1 MHARKPNNIENGTAT
16 ARGSYPPLPHRPT
29 PVVGLPAMD
38 SEPALTPN
46 RRSSTPV
53 DKLDGLLLSAFGHES
68 FRPLQE
74 EVCRAVTAGSD
85 VLLVMPTGAGK
96 SLCYQLPGLARGGTT
111 LVLSPLIALMEDQVA
126 ALSARGLAAERI
138 HSGRDRLESRLVCR
152 RYLDGELDYLFV
164 APERLAVPGFP
175 EMLARRPP
183 VLIAV
188 DEAHCISHWGHDF
201 RPEYRMLSE
210 RLPILR
216 PAPVIALTATATPMV
231 QRDIV
236 EQLEVPDARLFI
248 HGFRRT
254 NIAVEV
260 VEAAPSLRRDLVQRV
275 LADEKRRPAIVYTP
289 TRKEAEALGAEL
301 NEIFPAAAY
310 HAGMSADTR
319 DSVQRSFQTDEIEV
333 IVATIAFGMGIDKPD
348 VRTVVHTGLPA
359 TLESYYQEIG
369 RAGRDGAPSRAVL
382 LYSWADRHTHQFFF
396 DRDYPEAAVLESVY
410 AVLGPQP
417 QSSADVRA
425 RSGLDRNLFST
436 ALEKLWI
443 HRGAVVDPEENA
455 SRGSDDWRKPYRTQ
469 RNHRQDQIERVMV
482 FAGGRGCRM
491 LDLVRHFGDQ
501 RDSGQP
507 CGSCDQCA
515 PAGCVAAAFRTPT
528 ADEKD
533 VLAAV
538 LDLLFDRDG
547 LTSGQLFRQGGEPAG
562 FARPIFET
570 FLDGLAREGLIEVR
584 ADSFVK
590 DGRTIRF
597 QRVWLTRRGQLAGTG
612 DVDGVRVVEMA
623 VKPRQKKRTAG
634 RGRAAVKKSVRSVPE
649 AELEDEEIALFARL
663 RAWRLEEA
671 RRRRVPAFRI
681 LTDRTLTA
689 ICRARPSDDEELLEV
704 AGIGP
709 TLLRKYGRKVL
720 AVVNADPTPDDD
732 T

>member
-1 MHARKPNNIENGTAT
+1 MDSDRSLT
-16 ARGSYPPLPHRPT
+16 PHRRNPT
-29 PVVGLPAMD
+29 PID
-38 SEPALTPN
+38 
-46 RRSSTPV
+46 R
-53 DKLDGLLLSAFGHES
+53 LDGLLLSGFGHEA

-74 EVCRAVTAGSD
+74 EVCRAVTAGED

-126 ALSARGLAAERI
+126 ALAARGLAAERI
-138 HSGRDRLESRLVCR
+138 HSGRDREDSRAVCR
-152 RYLDGELDYLFV
+152 KYLDGELDFLFV

-175 EMLARRPP
+175 EMLAKRPP

-210 RLPILR
+210 RLPMLR

-231 QRDIV
+231 QLDIV
-236 EQLEVPDARLFI
+236 EQLEIPDARRFI

-254 NIAVEV
+254 NIAVEL
-260 VEAAPSLRRDLVQRV
+260 VETAPSLRRDVVRRV
-275 LADEKRRPAIVYTP
+275 LADSSRRPAIVYTP

-301 NEIFPAAAY
+301 NENFPAAAY
-310 HAGMSADTR
+310 HAGMTAAIR
-319 DSVQRSFQTDEIEV
+319 DRVQRAFQADELEV

-348 VRTVVHTGLPA
+348 VRTVVHTGLPG

-396 DRDYPEAAVLESVY
+396 DRDYPEAGVLDTVY
-410 AVLGPQP
+410 QALGPKRR
-417 QSSADVRA
+417 SAADVQKRA
-425 RSGLDRNLFST
+425 GLVREVFTT

-443 HRGAVVDPEENA
+443 HRGAIVDPEENA
-455 SRGSDDWRKPYRTQ
+455 TRGRADWRQPYEAQ
-469 RNHRQDQIERVMV
+469 RRHRQDQIERMMA

-491 LDLVRHFGDQ
+491 LDLVQHFGDQ
-501 RDSGQP
+501 HDSGRP

-515 PAGCVAAAFRTPT
+515 SADCVAVAFREPNAAETD
-528 ADEKD
+528 A
-533 VLAAV
+533 LAGV
-538 LDLLFDRDG
+538 LDLLRDRDG
-547 LTSGQLFRQGGEPAG
+547 LSSGQLYRQAGEPAG
-562 FARPIFET
+562 LARPVFEN
-570 FLDGLAREGLIEVR
+570 LVDGLARANLVDVR
-584 ADSFVK
+584 ADSFSK

-597 QRVWLTRRGQLAGTG
+597 QRVWLTRKSRLAGTG
-612 DVDGVRVVEMA
+612 DVDEVRLVEA
-623 VKPRQKKRTAG
+623 EAKPRRARRSTV
-634 RGRAAVKKSVRSVPE
+634 RGRKSAAPKPAPPTPE
-649 AELEDEEIALFARL
+649 TALDGDEAALFERL

-681 LTDRTLTA
+681 LSDRTLAA
-689 ICRARPSDDEELLEV
+689 ICRARPADDEELLDV

-709 TLLRKYGRKVL
+709 TLLSKYGRKVL
-720 AVVNADPTPDDD
+720 AVVNGDPTHDDD
-732 T
+732 A

>member
-1 MHARKPNNIENGTAT
+1 MESDRSVA
-16 ARGSYPPLPHRPT
+16 PHRRTPT
-29 PVVGLPAMD
+29 SID
-38 SEPALTPN
+38 
-46 RRSSTPV
+46 R
-53 DKLDGLLLSAFGHES
+53 LDVLLLSAFGHEA

-74 EVCRAVTAGSD
+74 EVCRAVTAGED

-126 ALSARGLAAERI
+126 ALAARGLAAERI
-138 HSGRDRLESRLVCR
+138 HSGRDREDSRTVCR
-152 RYLDGELDYLFV
+152 KYLDGDLDFLFV

-175 EMLARRPP
+175 EMLAKRPP

-201 RPEYRMLSE
+201 RPDYRMLSE
-210 RLPILR
+210 RLPLLR

-236 EQLEVPDARLFI
+236 EQLEIPNARLFI

-260 VEAAPSLRRDLVQRV
+260 VETAPSLRRDLVRKI
-275 LADEKRRPAIVYTP
+275 LADDGRRPAIVYTP

-301 NEIFPAAAY
+301 NEAFPAAAY
-310 HAGMSADTR
+310 HAGMPAATR
-319 DSVQRSFQTDEIEV
+319 DRVQRAFQADELEV

-348 VRTVVHTGLPA
+348 IRTVIHTGLPG

-396 DRDYPEAAVLESVY
+396 DRDYPEAGVLDTVFR
-410 AVLGPQP
+410 ALAPQP
-417 QSSADVRA
+417 RPASEIQSLT
-425 RSGLDRNLFST
+425 GLAHETFTT

-443 HRGAVVDPEENA
+443 HRGAIVDPEENA
-455 SRGSDDWRKPYRTQ
+455 TRGRADWRQPYEAQ
-469 RNHRQDQIERVMV
+469 RRHRQEQIERMMT
-482 FAGGRGCRM
+482 FAAGRGCRM
-491 LDLVRHFGDQ
+491 LDLVQHFGDQ
-501 RDSGQP
+501 HDSGRP

-515 PAGCVAAAFRTPT
+515 PAECVAVAFREPNAAEEET
-528 ADEKD
+528 
-533 VLAAV
+533 LAGA
-538 LDLLFDRDG
+538 LDLLRDRDG
-547 LTSGQLFRQGGEPAG
+547 LSSGQLYRQAGEPAG
-562 FARPIFET
+562 FARPVFEAL
-570 FLDGLAREGLIEVR
+570 LDGLSRADLVDVR

-597 QRVWLTRRGQLAGTG
+597 QRVWLTRRSRLAGTG
-612 DVDGVRVVEMA
+612 NVDEVRVVESA
-623 VKPRQKKRTAG
+623 AKPRQKRKAAGKKRG
-634 RGRAAVKKSVRSVPE
+634 AAAKADRTVPE
-649 AELEDEEIALFARL
+649 AILDDDEAALFERL

-681 LTDRTLTA
+681 LSDRTLAA
-689 ICRARPSDDEELLEV
+689 ICRARPADDEELLEV

-709 TLLRKYGRKVL
+709 ALLRKFGRKVL
-720 AVVNADPTPDDD
+720 AVVNADVTADDD
-732 T
+732 